1 MNGIQIFNSSEFGEI
16 RTVSIGG
23 EAWFVAKDISDK
35 LGYAQT
41 SNMMKRIDAED
52 SKSSVLDGMN
62 MKSLLINE
70 SGLYSAILGSKLE
83 SAKRFK
89 HWVTSEVLPS
99 IRKNGG
105 YIAGQ
110 ENMTDD
116 ELLEKAVLV
125 AQKKIAERDKKIQ
138 ALETEVVEMNNTI
151 SEMQPK
157 VNYVDLILN
166 SKSTV
171 LVTQIAQDYG
181 MSAKAFNKVLKDL
194 GVQHKVGGQ
203 WILYRQYQGLGYV
216 HSKTIDITRSSG
228 QADVVMQT
236 EWTQKGRLFLY
247 ELLKKNGTYP
257 LIERYST
264 KRKAG
269 GTYADST
276 MLKV

>member
-1 MNGIQIFNSSEFGEI
+1 MNELQIFDNKEFGEVRMAEI
-16 RTVSIGG
+16 DGKPH
-23 EAWFVAKDISDK
+23 FVATDVAIA
-35 LGYAQT
+35 LGYST
-41 SNMMKRIDAED
+41 PRDAISRHCKGVVKHDTPTLGGIQQLSYISEGD
-52 SKSSVLDGMN
+52 VYR
-62 MKSLLINE
+62 LI
-70 SGLYSAILGSKLE
+70 IRSKLP
-83 SAKRFK
+83 SAEKFERWIFD
-89 HWVTSEVLPS
+89 EVIPS

-105 YIAGQ
+105 YISGQ

-116 ELLEKAVLV
+116 ELLEKAIIV
-125 AQKKIAERDKKIQ
+125 AQKKIAERDKQIQ

-157 VNYVDLILN
+157 VNYVDLILK

-181 MSAKAFNKVLKDL
+181 MSAKSFNKVLKDL

-216 HSKTIDITRSSG
+216 HSRTIDITRSSG

-247 ELLKKNGTYP
+247 ELLKKNRIYP
-257 LIERYST
+257 LIEIQ
-264 KRKAG
+264 
-269 GTYADST
+269 
-276 MLKV
+276 

>member
-1 MNGIQIFNSSEFGEI
+1 MDNIRIFNSSEFGEI
-16 RTVSIGG
+16 RTAAIDGEPMFCLTDVCKALGLTQPSKVKERLSEKGVNSIPTLTSGG
-23 EAWFVAKDISDK
+23 RQK
-35 LGYAQT
+35 LLYIT
-41 SNMMKRIDAED
+41 ESN
-52 SKSSVLDGMN
+52 
-62 MKSLLINE
+62 
-70 SGLYSAILGSKLE
+70 LYKTIFQSRKE
-83 SAKRFK
+83 SAERFTE
-89 HWVTSEVLPS
+89 WVTSEVLPS

-138 ALETEVVEMNNTI
+138 ELETEVVEMNNTI

-257 LIERYST
+257 LIER
-264 KRKAG
+264 
-269 GTYADST
+269 
-276 MLKV
+276 